1 MDSAPEP
8 PYWVIFVDLAH
19 RSAGDL
25 VVDATA
31 IMIGDSKL
39 KPVYLQGRWRLLK
52 HELMAMGFQFLGI
65 QWDPDM
71 KGADRKIGKGERV
84 RGLLEGADRLH
95 ELQAIGFM
103 PK

>member
-1 MDSAPEP
+1 
-8 PYWVIFVDLAH
+8 
-19 RSAGDL
+19 
-25 VVDATA
+25 
-31 IMIGDSKL
+31 
-39 KPVYLQGRWRLLK
+39 
-52 HELMAMGFQFLGI
+52 MAMGFQFLGI